1 MKKDYDA
8 MAKVAVI
15 GDSAVG
21 KTNLLLRYVS
31 ADYSP
36 THIATIGID
45 FKVKTVEING
55 FKIKMQIWDTA
66 GQERFRNLTGT
77 IYQGAGAVLL
87 VPTLIPRPTPSIIAS
102 PSITSQPGCRM
113 SATSPTKISSSPSQP
128 PSAIYSIRGQ
138 LTDQRG
144 RPWLP
149 ASRPTSSR
157 PAPRTTSM
165 SSRFFRALPRKCTR
179 DC

>member
-55 FKIKMQIWDTA
+55 FKIKMQILDTA

-87 VPTLIPRPTPSIIAS
+87 VHTLPLRLTPSITAS
-102 PSITSQPGCRM
+102 PSTTFLPGCRTF
-113 SATSPTKISSSPSQP
+113 ATSPTKTSSSPSP
-128 PSAIYSIRGQ
+128 PPNAIYSSRDQ
-138 LTDQRG
+138 STDLKG
-144 RPWLP
+144 RPWQP

-157 PAPRTTSM
+157 PAPKTISTC
-165 SSRFFRALPRKCTR
+165 SRFSRASQRRCTKG
-179 DC
+179 C